1 MSYSKHICLV
11 TPGFPAN
18 AQDDTCV
25 PYVQDFLRLFTALKP
40 DVRFTVVALQYPYT
54 TKSYAWNNVSVYPC
68 GGENKRFVG
77 KVKTWLKA
85 KRILDRIHESQPIDV
100 VHSLWL
106 TEATLSAQ
114 QWAQKKKVF
123 HVATAMGQDVLK
135 SNNYLKL
142 VNLAKLRLVVVSKAQ
157 QSALERNLGVV
168 KSEIIPWVV
177 EEVKPSNSDKIVD
190 VLGVGSLINVKQ
202 FELFIE
208 VLEHIGRTKKSIEAR
223 IIGDG
228 ADRGKLE
235 ALASNLPTNITLE
248 FLGHLRRNQ
257 VFDYMNKS
265 KVLLH
270 CSKFESQGFV
280 FNEALASG
288 MAIVSTP
295 VGISQQMDRWSIADN
310 PEDLAKSVLSQIDKR
325 YDSVHLFSAEKMV
338 NAYDKMY
345 RSM

>member
-1 MSYSKHICLV
+1 MSYSKHLCLV

-18 AQDDTCV
+18 KQDDTCV

-54 TKSYAWNNVSVYPC
+54 TKSYAWNNVRVYPC

-85 KRILDRIHESQPIDV
+85 KRILDIIHESQPIDV

-106 TEATLSAQ
+106 TEATLLAQ
-114 QWAQKKKVF
+114 QWAQKKKVL

-157 QSALERNLGVV
+157 QSAPERNLGVV

-177 EEVKPSNSDKIVD
+177 EEVKPSNSEKVVD
-190 VLGVGSLINVKQ
+190 VLGVGSLIKVKQ

-208 VLEHIGRTKKSIEAR
+208 VLEHIGRTKKSIQAR

-228 ADRGKLE
+228 PERGNLE
-235 ALASNLPTNITLE
+235 ALASKLPTNITLN
-248 FLGHLRRNQ
+248 FLGHLSRNQ
-257 VFDYMNKS
+257 VFDYMSKS

-280 FNEALASG
+280 FNEAVASG
-288 MAIVSTP
+288 MTIVSTP
-295 VGISQQMDRWSIADN
+295 VGIAQEMERWSLADN
-310 PEDLAKSVLSQIDKR
+310 PEDLAIAVTTQLGQYYSSTR
-325 YDSVHLFSAEKMV
+325 LFSADEMV
-338 NAYDKMY
+338 ESYSQIY
-345 RSM
+345 SSF